1 MKCDRAKLGHYFY
14 PNKKLNIMTKQATI
28 DLLKQQLPGFYSA
41 EQVIDMISKIEPE
54 VLEAYEF
61 EFNDDQIKTLVGNIT
76 DEITDLGAD
85 AIDDY
90 ELSMNGRE
98 VELDSIDISDYS
110 IKNAVKS
117 AVENWVEGLKEE
129 QDN

>member
-1 MKCDRAKLGHYFY
+1 
-14 PNKKLNIMTKQATI
+14 MTKQATI

-61 EFNDDQIKTLVGNIT
+61 KFNNDQIKTLVDNVV
-76 DEITDLGAD
+76 DEIRDLGID

-90 ELSMNGRE
+90 ELSLSYKE
-98 VELDSIDISDYS
+98 IELDSIDISS
-110 IKNAVKS
+110 HSVKNAVNS
-117 AVENWVEGLKEE
+117 AVENWVEWFKEE
-129 QDN
+129 KTN

>member
-1 MKCDRAKLGHYFY
+1 
-14 PNKKLNIMTKQATI
+14 MTKQATI